1 MNTKTKK
8 IRNARIIATDIFM
21 LIAVIAIVFIMML
34 IAMGFSFTNNGR
46 IEQSGLVEISS
57 RPSSAK
63 VTIDGKELFSA
74 TEVNKL
80 LETGDHDIKITK
92 TGYDTWNSTIHVEA
106 GLTTTIDWVRLFPLN
121 PEISNV
127 DTYDTIPVIANVS
140 NSRRSIAVA
149 EDGATSFSILNLQ
162 DEKLKEVT
170 KIKFQDLLGP
180 LGENETA
187 AKAND
192 FKLID
197 WSANDTRILL
207 THQKGEKLEWIIVNT
222 TDPTKSINLSK
233 TFEKDFADLL
243 FVNDSAINLWALTTD
258 GDLSELNTSSSNTS
272 TSLIATNVKKMIN
285 NGDTV
290 IYIAPNKEEVV
301 FDNNQTTT
309 QANGA
314 EGERVATDK
323 IFVYNE
329 GETASTA
336 IVDLGSTDANPILD
350 TGTYWS
356 KDWLVYNLGN
366 KLIVRKGHYPI
377 YNKTQDSDF
386 PIIKETELEFTPSLA
401 THNSDQRIILAADGA
416 QIYTYDVIY
425 TTEKTYQNDIELTSI
440 NWLDDFL
447 YWQNKDNTI
456 VVRDFNGDN
465 RRELLNNVISNMP
478 IKISENN
485 RYLYF
490 FTSEETPM
498 TAQQEST
505 SETAETTENTETTET
520 AETTEQTQT
529 TTRTIYHLTREKL
542 NIQ

>member
-1 MNTKTKK
+1 MNTKTRK

-34 IAMGFSFTNNGR
+34 IAMGFSFTDNGR

-80 LETGDHDIKITK
+80 LETGSHDIKITK

-127 DTYDTIPVIANVS
+127 DTFDKQPVIASVS
-140 NSRRSIAVA
+140 NSRRAMIVA
-149 EDGATSFSILNLQ
+149 EDGAASFSVLNLQ
-162 DEKLKEVT
+162 DEKIKET
-170 KIKFQDLLGP
+170 AKIKFQDLLGA
-180 LGENETA
+180 LGEGETA
-187 AKAND
+187 ATANE
-192 FKLID
+192 FKVID
-197 WSANDTRILL
+197 WNTNDTRVLL
-207 THQKGEKLEWIIVNT
+207 THQKGEKTEWIIVSIN
-222 TDPTKSINLSK
+222 DPTKTINLSK
-233 TFEKDFADLL
+233 TYNKDFSNLL
-243 FVNDSAINLWALTTD
+243 FANDSATNLWALTTE
-258 GDLSELNTSSSNTS
+258 GELSELNTNSVTS
-272 TSLIATNVKKMIN
+272 TNVIATGVKKMIN

-290 IYIAPNKEEVV
+290 IYIAPSKEEVV
-301 FDNNQTTT
+301 FDNNKSTSQTKDTEDKQIT
-309 QANGA
+309 
-314 EGERVATDK
+314 TDK

-329 GETASTA
+329 GETAPTA
-336 IVDLGSTDANPILD
+336 IVDLASADAKTVLD

-356 KDWLVYNLGN
+356 KDWLAYNIGN

-386 PIIKETELEFTPSLA
+386 PIIKEIDLEFTPA
-401 THNSDQRIILAADGA
+401 FAVHNSEQRIILAANGTNV
-416 QIYTYDVIY
+416 YTYDVIY
-425 TTEKTYQNDIELTSI
+425 TTESSYQSDIELASI

-447 YWQNKDNTI
+447 YWQNKDDTT

-465 RRELLNNVISNMP
+465 RRELLSDAISTLP
-478 IKISENN
+478 IKISANN

-490 FTSEETPM
+490 FTTEETPM
-498 TAQQEST
+498 KTEKEVT
-505 SETAETTENTETTET
+505 SETTTETTEP
-520 AETTEQTQT
+520 AQT
-529 TTRTIYHLTREKL
+529 TTRIIYHLTREKL
-542 NIQ
+542 NI